1 MLQCFS
7 KSPFNVGYCDYSES
21 HYRSQLVHTGEER
34 GEGEGKGR
42 EGRGSERQKEG
53 KGEGKGSTEAT
64 TPRYIYVYTFTEDV
78 VPHISGNLPVEF
90 TQNMFRD
97 ARWST
102 EYIFFN

>member
-1 MLQCFS
+1 M
-7 KSPFNVGYCDYSES
+7 GYCDYSES
-21 HYRSQLVHTGEER
+21 HYRSQLVHTGEVR

-42 EGRGSERQKEG
+42 EGSGSKRQKEG

-64 TPRYIYVYTFTEDV
+64 TPRYSYVYTFMEDV

-90 TQNMFRD
+90 TQNMFID